1 MRPIF
6 GGNWTSIN
14 PNELWNKE
22 KGTTVLNHCHIQ
34 YVCLF
39 IYYVVPPQLVLEFWF
54 AVCLCS
60 IRVWDDDLQS
70 TAAFQ
75 VGWTE
80 LQKRSDSFWP
90 NKSWRI
96 IFWATRILTHTHKLC
111 VGRLAGDFQTNFHG
125 RTCQSYFMK
134 IFLLRRTVFIGVF
147 HWWDPEFLFLQSFF
161 KQPPWFLIRF
171 VDFLVLNPNLCESHH
186 FFLPKSCFL
195 YPKILVGPINF
206 RDRCVW
212 KWGLQWFTWVYP

>member
-147 HWWDPEFLFLQSFF
+147 HWLDPEFLFLQSFF

-171 VDFLVLNPNLCESHH
+171 VVFL
-186 FFLPKSCFL
+186 CFL
-195 YPKILVGPINF
+195 
-206 RDRCVW
+206 
-212 KWGLQWFTWVYP
+212 GLKS